1 MTTPTAA
8 PAPTE
13 LPLPRPGTRAY
24 DEITRLARRG
34 VLQLGHSA
42 GEGLDWDVA
51 EHPHGL
57 LACSCGC
64 AVRRV
69 LPPVVSTAL
78 SGGWRVRVINTGDR
92 INFGADLTGRPGLQ
106 VDDADTPDRTQD
118 AGLELSD
125 ELEQRLQRRYAGI
138 EIWPQPMLVI
148 LTGTGT
154 SLLTDGHLAATLVQS
169 CALGRSAG
177 IHLLLVSAGTPLLRT
192 WLRAELHLRIA
203 HELDDAKTA
212 LVLGQ
217 EVPENAGGHASWVRA
232 ADNDPAPAQLYTSP

>member
-1 MTTPTAA
+1 MTTPTAV

-13 LPLPRPGTRAY
+13 LPLPRPGTRGYEQVA
-24 DEITRLARRG
+24 RLARRG
-34 VLQLGHSA
+34 VLQLGNSA

-69 LPPVVSTAL
+69 LPAVVSTAL
-78 SGGWRVRVINTGDR
+78 SGGWRVRVLNTGDP
-92 INFGADLTGRPGLQ
+92 ISLGDLTDRPGLQ
-106 VDDADTPDRTQD
+106 VIDADNPDATQD
-118 AGLELSD
+118 AVLDLGD

-138 EIWPQPMLVI
+138 EVWPQPMLVT
-148 LTGTGT
+148 LTGPGS
-154 SLLTDGHLAATLVQS
+154 SLLTDGHLAATLLQF
-169 CALGRSAG
+169 CALGHSAG

-192 WLRAELHLRIA
+192 WLRAELGMRIA
-203 HELDDAKTA
+203 HELNDANAA

-217 EVPENAGGHASWVRA
+217 QVPEPGLASWSRTG
-232 ADNDPAPAQLYTSP
+232 DNDPAAGQLYTR